1 MSQRIVVG
9 TASTQPIPIA
19 KNTKPV
25 CSVLNP
31 YTLSNTYGN
40 AAKKQ
45 NSTAKLKAT
54 YKLKK
59 PTIGSVT
66 SICKG
71 RRSVTVRKNFSL
83 ANVEGKGL
91 GGGGRPRDLRRRRR
105 RAFL

>member
-1 MSQRIVVG
+1 MSQRIVFG
-9 TASTQPIPIA
+9 TASTQPTPIA

-25 CSVLNP
+25 CPVLNP

-54 YKLKK
+54 YKLNN

-66 SICKG
+66 SMCIG
-71 RRSVTVRKNFSL
+71 RRSVTV

-91 GGGGRPRDLRRRRR
+91 GGGGRPRDLRCWRR

>member
-1 MSQRIVVG
+1 MSQRIVFG
-9 TASTQPIPIA
+9 TASTQPTPIA

-40 AAKKQ
+40 PAKKQ
-45 NSTAKLKAT
+45 NSTPKLKAT
-54 YKLKK
+54 YKLKN

-66 SICKG
+66 SICIG
-71 RRSVTVRKNFSL
+71 RRSVTVRKNLSL

-91 GGGGRPRDLRRRRR
+91 GGGGRPRDLRRWGR